1 MSQSPPKTPSRPPPK
16 RPTRRSFLAR
26 TWIWWL
32 LLLLLLVGGGIYYY
46 LVYATIASADVAYVK
61 RGTAITSVYG
71 TVNVDPVEQIIVRTR
86 NYGQLTAWKVKA
98 GDAVKKGQVLVG
110 ITDDNLQRQI
120 DSAQSNIAQAKARQ
134 SLGPG
139 SAAALKNQQIEV
151 DKITKLVEAGN
162 LAQVELDKSK
172 NVLAQLQQQ
181 VQNETSGLQN
191 DVDAQQRALENL
203 QAQFKQNDLVSPL
216 DGIVLNI
223 YANAGEFLPQETQL
237 CRIGSAANEIVANVN
252 EEDIGDLKP
261 GMKAQIRLYAYP
273 DKNLTGT
280 LLTIGSTPVNQAY
293 PVSFSLD
300 DSAPS
305 LLPGMTGEMN
315 VIIGEHKNALTIPT
329 RALRHG
335 NTVLTVVD
343 HVVHKVD
350 CHIGFRTLETSEVL
364 DGLDE
369 GTAVILQDQDR
380 YKPGMYVRELNE
392 KEN

>member
-1 MSQSPPKTPSRPPPK
+1 MSQSPSKTSSRPLPK
-16 RPTRRSFLAR
+16 RAMRRSFLAR
-26 TWIWWL
+26 TWMWWLFL
-32 LLLLLLVGGGIYYY
+32 LLLLAGGGAYYY
-46 LVYATIASADVAYVK
+46 FNYATIGSADVAYVK

-86 NYGQLTAWKVKA
+86 NYGQLTAWKVKS
-98 GDAVKKGQVLVG
+98 GDPVKKGQVLVG
-110 ITDDNLQRQI
+110 ITDDSLQRQI
-120 DSAQSNIAQAKARQ
+120 DSAQSNVAQAKVRQ
-134 SLGPG
+134 SIGPG

-172 NVLAQLQQQ
+172 NVLTQLQEQ
-181 VQNETSGLQN
+181 VQNETIALQN
-191 DVDAQQRALENL
+191 DVDAQQRGLDGL
-203 QAQFKQNDLVSPL
+203 QAQFKQNDIVSPL

-237 CRIGSAANEIVANVN
+237 CRIGSAANQIVANVN

-315 VIIGEHKNALTIPT
+315 VIIGEHKNALTLPT

-335 NTVLTVVD
+335 STVLTVVD
-343 HVVHKVD
+343 HVVHQVQ

-369 GTAVILQDQDR
+369 GTAVILQDQDHF
-380 YKPGMYVRELNE
+380 KPGMYVRELNE
-392 KEN
+392 KDN

>member
-1 MSQSPPKTPSRPPPK
+1 M
-16 RPTRRSFLAR
+16 RRSFLAR
-26 TWIWWL
+26 TWMWWLFL
-32 LLLLLLVGGGIYYY
+32 LLLLAGGGAYYY
-46 LVYATIASADVAYVK
+46 FNYATIGSADVAYVK

-86 NYGQLTAWKVKA
+86 NYGQLTAWKVKS
-98 GDAVKKGQVLVG
+98 GDPVKKGQVLVG
-110 ITDDNLQRQI
+110 ITDDSLQRQI
-120 DSAQSNIAQAKARQ
+120 DSAQSNVAQAKVRQ
-134 SLGPG
+134 SIGPG

-172 NVLAQLQQQ
+172 NVLTQLQEQ
-181 VQNETSGLQN
+181 VQNETIALQN
-191 DVDAQQRALENL
+191 DVDAQQRGLDGL
-203 QAQFKQNDLVSPL
+203 QAQFKQNDIVSPL

-237 CRIGSAANEIVANVN
+237 CRIGSAANQIVANVN

-315 VIIGEHKNALTIPT
+315 VIIGEHKNALTLPT

-335 NTVLTVVD
+335 STVLTVVD
-343 HVVHKVD
+343 HVVHQVQ

-369 GTAVILQDQDR
+369 GTAVILQDQDHF
-380 YKPGMYVRELNE
+380 KPGMYVRELNE
-392 KEN
+392 KDN